1 MQFLKGLFW
10 FLIAVL
16 VAAFV
21 FGNWNEIT
29 HVHLWNDLVADV
41 KVPILVTVCF
51 LAGLLPTLVYQHA
64 IRWRLRQRLAAAER
78 SLAVVRET
86 VAVAEPAPAPEPA
99 APTPRS
105 DENDAPPLLTPGAA

>member
-21 FGNWNEIT
+21 FGNWNEIAK
-29 HVHLWNDLVADV
+29 VHLWNELVADV
-41 KVPILVTVCF
+41 KLPVLVLICF

-64 IRWRLRQRLAAAER
+64 VRWRLKQRLAAAER
-78 SLAVVRET
+78 SLEVVRET
-86 VAVAEPAPAPEPA
+86 VAAASPAPQPAEPA
-99 APTPRS
+99 APPPRA
-105 DENDAPPLLTPGAA
+105 DADAPPLMPPGAA